1 MISVVITSF
10 REPRTIGRA
19 ILAALNQNISVPYEI
34 VVIAPD
40 KETREAARAFARRN
54 KRVRVLADPGKGKPT
69 ALNLAFRKVKGNI
82 LVLTDGDVYMGK
94 NAISLL
100 VSHFN
105 DIGAGAVTGR
115 VISKNKPNSMLNY
128 GAHLGAETFHR
139 LRLRESRAGQDV
151 LCSGYLY
158 AVRASLIRDI
168 PMDTLADDAF
178 ITHNIWQRKGR
189 TIYEP
194 RALVYV
200 HYPTTLID
208 WIKQKKRTAARF
220 YQLNKRF
227 GVSKVRSLMNEISI
241 GVFSLRMIKKPQH
254 LAWFIFLIVMR
265 AYIWARVMFDR
276 RLWTR
281 SFKRAWERVE
291 SSKR

>member
-1 MISVVITSF
+1 MMSVIITSF
-10 REPRTIGRA
+10 KEPHTIGRA
-19 ILAALNQNISVPYEI
+19 ILAVLNQNISAPYEI
-34 VVIAPD
+34 LVIAPD
-40 KETREAARAFARRN
+40 KDTLEAANVFAR
-54 KRVRVLADPGKGKPT
+54 KHKHIRVLADPGKGKPT
-69 ALNLAFRKVKGNI
+69 ALNIAFRKIRGDIV
-82 LVLTDGDVYMGK
+82 VLTDGDVYMGK

-100 VSHFN
+100 ISHFADN
-105 DIGAGAVTGR
+105 RAGAVTGR
-115 VISKNKPNSMLNY
+115 VVSANKSNTMLNY
-128 GAHLGAETFHR
+128 WALLGAETFHR
-139 LRLRESRAGQDV
+139 LRLRESHARQNV

-158 AVRASLIRDI
+158 AVRASLVQDI
-168 PMDTLADDAF
+168 PVDTLADDAF
-178 ITHNIWQRKGR
+178 ITHCIWQKQAR

-194 RALVYV
+194 QALVYV

-220 YQLNKRF
+220 YQLNKRI
-227 GVSKVRSLMNEISI
+227 GVSKVSSLMNEISI

-276 RLWTR
+276 RLWGR